1 MVRMRSWVR
10 SPVSA
15 LGLNGQDHLAPWP
28 EHSEGFTGRLK
39 VMEFNN
45 QPISDKT
52 IKGVIALVILLAAVY
67 VFGYLQPAVAPGQ
80 EAEIAELK
88 GVAGD
93 NAPAETLA
101 EPEVTLTKAEIP
113 ADVSKFMAELEAVFP
128 EALNDLVPGTGE
140 VVLGR
145 VWFVSREYSY
155 VEFTRGRQKARALV
169 EASGGDLPTF
179 EVLGYFLPG
188 DNDWVLEQGQDRL
201 FTEAAW
207 VLYEYDA
214 TVKDWVLRN

>member
-1 MVRMRSWVR
+1 
-10 SPVSA
+10 
-15 LGLNGQDHLAPWP
+15 
-28 EHSEGFTGRLK
+28 
-39 VMEFNN
+39 MEINN
-45 QPISDKT
+45 RPISEKT

-67 VFGYLQPAVAPGQ
+67 VFGFLQPAVAPGK
-80 EAEIAELK
+80 EAELT

-93 NAPAETLA
+93 LAPAETLA
-101 EPEVTLTKAEIP
+101 EPEVTLTKAEVP
-113 ADVSKFMAELEAVFP
+113 ADVSKFMSELKAFFP
-128 EALNDLVPGTGE
+128 EALNELMPGTGE

-169 EASGGDLPTF
+169 EASGGDLPMF
-179 EVLGYFLPG
+179 KVLGYFLPG

>member
-1 MVRMRSWVR
+1 
-10 SPVSA
+10 
-15 LGLNGQDHLAPWP
+15 
-28 EHSEGFTGRLK
+28 
-39 VMEFNN
+39 MEINN
-45 QPISDKT
+45 RPISEKT

-67 VFGYLQPAVAPGQ
+67 VFGFLQPAVAPGQ
-80 EAEIAELK
+80 EAEIT

-93 NAPAETLA
+93 KAPTETLA

-128 EALNDLVPGTGE
+128 EALNELVAGTGE

-145 VWFVSREYSY
+145 VWFVSRDYSY

-179 EVLGYFLPG
+179 EVSGYFLPG

-207 VLYEYDA
+207 VLYEYADA
-214 TVKDWVLRN
+214 AKS